1 MNPWLIAAFLAA
13 ILGAGAGGFKL
24 GTDHEVASQ
33 AKIDKAIKEA
43 GEAAGKAAAD
53 QIALI
58 KPRNVTIQQTLQKEI
73 YEKPVYRDCVNTTIG
88 LQSIN
93 AALTNS
99 IVISNSKLPKA
110 DGAK

>member
-1 MNPWLIAAFLAA
+1 MNPWLIAACLAA

-24 GTDHEVASQ
+24 GADHEIASQ
-33 AKIDKAIKEA
+33 AKIDKAIKDA

-58 KPRNVTIQQTLQKEI
+58 RPRNVTIQQTLQKEI

-99 IVISNSKLPKA
+99 IGASDSKLSKTN
-110 DGAK
+110 GAK

>member
-1 MNPWLIAAFLAA
+1 MNSWLIVACLAA
-13 ILGAGAGGFKL
+13 ILGSGAGGFKL

-33 AKIDKAIKEA
+33 AKIEKAIKDT

-93 AALTNS
+93 AALTNT
-99 IVISNSKLPKA
+99 ISTSDGKLPKTN
-110 DGAK
+110 GAK